1 MRSYNRATER
11 EGPGNL
17 IVIDDEVETIT
28 PVCEFLSHCGYVVS
42 SFTSGRD
49 ALKVMRERSFDL
61 LLTDLI
67 MPEMDGITLLRAAL
81 DIDPSLIGIIITGQG
96 TIRSAVE
103 AMKVG
108 AFDYILKPLE
118 LKLLRQVVSRAMS
131 VRRLLRAES
140 KYRSIFENAVG
151 GIYQTSP
158 EGRCITANRAFA
170 RILGYSSPDEMITK
184 LEDMGRL
191 YAEPGRR
198 AEFARLMRKNAVVTG
213 FESQV
218 YRKDGSSI
226 WISESA
232 LTVCAASGKLL
243 YYEGIIEDIT
253 MRKKAEE
260 ELRTSREQ
268 LRNLSA
274 YLQSAREKERMYI
287 AREIHDELGQTLT
300 ALKMDV
306 FWLHKKFSMDK
317 KTMLE
322 KTNSM
327 SALIDSAVKTVRR
340 ISRELRPGLL
350 DDLGLTAAIEWQVG
364 EFQQRTGIRCELV
377 REPEEIIVEQ
387 DISTAVYRIF
397 QETLTNIARHSGATM
412 VKIFLEMK
420 PREILLQIKDNGR
433 GVLQE
438 KIESTTSFGLIGMR
452 ERVRILQGELKI
464 SGVKGRG
471 TLVEVTIPLSRR
483 EIPQ

>member
-1 MRSYNRATER
+1 MRSNNRAVER
-11 EGPGNL
+11 EGPGSL

-28 PVCEFLSHCGYVVS
+28 PVCEFLSHCGYAVT
-42 SFTSGRD
+42 SFTAGKD
-49 ALKVMRERSFDL
+49 ALKAMRERPFDL

-81 DIDPSLIGIIITGQG
+81 EIDPSLIGIIITGQG

-108 AFDYILKPLE
+108 AFDYMLKPLE
-118 LKLLRQVVSRAMS
+118 LKLLRQVVSRAMN

-140 KYRSIFENAVG
+140 KYRSIFENALG

-158 EGRCITANRAFA
+158 EGRCITANQAFA
-170 RILGYSSPDEMITK
+170 RIMGYSSPQEMITD

-191 YAEPGRR
+191 YVEPGRR
-198 AEFARLMRKNAVVTG
+198 AEFARILRENAVVTG

-218 YRKDGSSI
+218 HRKDGRTI

-232 LTVCAASGKLL
+232 LSVYNSGGKLI
-243 YYEGIIEDIT
+243 YYEGIVEDIT

-306 FWLHKKFSMDK
+306 FWLHKKLSADQK
-317 KTMLE
+317 KMIE

-327 SALIDSAVKTVRR
+327 SALIDSAGETVRR

-377 REPEEIIVEQ
+377 RKPEEIIPEQ

-397 QETLTNIARHSGATM
+397 QETVTNIARHSNATM
-412 VKIFLEMK
+412 VKIFLEMR
-420 PREILLQIKDNGR
+420 PHEILLHIKDNGR
-433 GVLQE
+433 GIPQE

-483 EIPQ
+483 ETVS

>member
-1 MRSYNRATER
+1 MRSDNRAMET
-11 EGPGNL
+11 EGPGRL

-28 PVCEFLSHCGYVVS
+28 PVCEFLSHCGYAVS

-49 ALKVMRERSFDL
+49 ALKAMRERPFDL

-118 LKLLRQVVSRAMS
+118 LKLLRQIVSRAMN

-170 RILGYSSPDEMITK
+170 RILGYSSPEEMITN
-184 LEDMGRL
+184 LDDMGRL

-198 AEFARLMRKNAVVTG
+198 EEFARLMRKNAVVTG

-218 YRKDGSSI
+218 YRKDGSTI

-232 LTVCAASGKLL
+232 HLGVYCKRQTSLL
-243 YYEGIIEDIT
+243 
-253 MRKKAEE
+253 
-260 ELRTSREQ
+260 
-268 LRNLSA
+268 
-274 YLQSAREKERMYI
+274 
-287 AREIHDELGQTLT
+287 
-300 ALKMDV
+300 
-306 FWLHKKFSMDK
+306 
-317 KTMLE
+317 
-322 KTNSM
+322 
-327 SALIDSAVKTVRR
+327 
-340 ISRELRPGLL
+340 
-350 DDLGLTAAIEWQVG
+350 
-364 EFQQRTGIRCELV
+364 
-377 REPEEIIVEQ
+377 
-387 DISTAVYRIF
+387 
-397 QETLTNIARHSGATM
+397 
-412 VKIFLEMK
+412 
-420 PREILLQIKDNGR
+420 
-433 GVLQE
+433 
-438 KIESTTSFGLIGMR
+438 
-452 ERVRILQGELKI
+452 
-464 SGVKGRG
+464 
-471 TLVEVTIPLSRR
+471 
-483 EIPQ
+483 

>member
-1 MRSYNRATER
+1 
-11 EGPGNL
+11 
-17 IVIDDEVETIT
+17 
-28 PVCEFLSHCGYVVS
+28 
-42 SFTSGRD
+42 
-49 ALKVMRERSFDL
+49 
-61 LLTDLI
+61 
-67 MPEMDGITLLRAAL
+67 
-81 DIDPSLIGIIITGQG
+81 
-96 TIRSAVE
+96 
-103 AMKVG
+103 
-108 AFDYILKPLE
+108 
-118 LKLLRQVVSRAMS
+118 
-131 VRRLLRAES
+131 
-140 KYRSIFENAVG
+140 
-151 GIYQTSP
+151 
-158 EGRCITANRAFA
+158 
-170 RILGYSSPDEMITK
+170 
-184 LEDMGRL
+184 
-191 YAEPGRR
+191 
-198 AEFARLMRKNAVVTG
+198 
-213 FESQV
+213 
-218 YRKDGSSI
+218 
-226 WISESA
+226 
-232 LTVCAASGKLL
+232 VCAASGKLL

-306 FWLHKKFSMDK
+306 FWLHKKLSIDQQI
-317 KTMLE
+317 MLE

-327 SALIDSAVKTVRR
+327 SALIDSAVETVRR

-364 EFQQRTGIRCELV
+364 EFQQRTGIRCELA
-377 REPEEIIVEQ
+377 RKPEEIIVEQ

-397 QETLTNIARHSGATM
+397 QETLTNIARHSDATM

-433 GVLQE
+433 GVSQE

-471 TLVEVTIPLSRR
+471 SLVEVTIPFSSR
-483 EIPQ
+483 ETPP

>member
-1 MRSYNRATER
+1 MRSYNRAIER
-11 EGPGNL
+11 EGPGSL

-49 ALKVMRERSFDL
+49 ALKVMRERPFDL

-118 LKLLRQVVSRAMS
+118 LKLLRQVVSRAMN

-158 EGRCITANRAFA
+158 EGRCITANQAFA
-170 RILGYSSPDEMITK
+170 RILGYSSPDEMITN

-218 YRKDGSSI
+218 YRKDGSTI

-232 LTVCAASGKLL
+232 LSVCTASGKLI

-306 FWLHKKFSMDK
+306 FWLHKKFSMDQ

-377 REPEEIIVEQ
+377 RKPEEIIVEQ

-420 PREILLQIKDNGR
+420 PREILLHIKDNGR
-433 GVLQE
+433 GISQE

-452 ERVRILQGELKI
+452 ERVRLLQGELKI

-471 TLVEVTIPLSRR
+471 TLVEVTIPLPGR
-483 EIPQ
+483 EKPL

>member
-1 MRSYNRATER
+1 MRSHKRAIES
-11 EGPGNL
+11 EGPGSL
-17 IVIDDEVETIT
+17 IVIDDEMETIT
-28 PVCEFLSHCGYVVS
+28 PVCEFLSCCGYAVS

-49 ALKVMRERSFDL
+49 ALKVMREQPFDL

-118 LKLLRQVVSRAMS
+118 LKFLRQVVSRAMS
-131 VRRLLRAES
+131 VRRLQKAES

-170 RILGYSSPDEMITK
+170 YIMGYSSPEEMITS

-191 YAEPGRR
+191 YVEPGRR
-198 AEFARLMRKNAVVTG
+198 DEFARLLRKNAVVTG

-218 YRKDGSSI
+218 YRKDGSTI
-226 WISESA
+226 WVSESA
-232 LTVCAASGKLL
+232 LSVCTAGGNLD

-253 MRKKAEE
+253 IRKKAEE
-260 ELRTSREQ
+260 ELRASREQ

-306 FWLHKKFSMDK
+306 FWLHKKFSPEQK
-317 KTMLE
+317 PMLE

-327 SALIDSAVKTVRR
+327 SAQIDSAVETVRR

-350 DDLGLTAAIEWQVG
+350 DDLGLTAAVEWQVG

-377 REPEEIIVEQ
+377 RDPDEIIVEQ

-397 QETLTNIARHSGATM
+397 QEAMTNIARHSDATM

-420 PREILLQIKDNGR
+420 PDEILLQIKDNG
-433 GVLQE
+433 GGISQE

-464 SGVKGRG
+464 SGVKGGG
-471 TLVEVTIPLSRR
+471 TLVEATMPLPWQETR
-483 EIPQ
+483 Q